1 MGIIGWLNERPE
13 LHALTARPELR
24 SMATRLLRAWPLVR
38 TLPGGTRYRFRYLDA
53 VSLSDELFVRKV
65 YDNGLPTRLETFCD
79 LGCNSGFFVARLRE
93 RYPDVHLRGLAI
105 DANGD
110 LVAET
115 QWLLREN
122 GCDGVTA
129 VHGLVGKPED
139 AGRDGEF
146 FLNAVSLSSSAFAE
160 LEPNVPRKGPTRK
173 VSVSYVDVE
182 GVWRGI
188 HGDRPCDLLKC
199 DIEGGERDFL
209 RRDNPFLARVKV
221 IVAEVHLWIV
231 SLEAIDEELKAAGF
245 VRRECLD
252 LGPTRVT
259 VVYDRPSR

>member
-13 LHALTARPELR
+13 LHAITARPELR
-24 SMATRLLRAWPLVR
+24 RMATRLLRAWPLVR
-38 TLPGGTRYRFRYLDA
+38 ALPNGTRYRFRYLDS
-53 VSLSDELFVRKV
+53 VSLADELFVRKV
-65 YDNGLPTRLETFCD
+65 YDAGLPRTIETFCD

-105 DANGD
+105 DANAD

-122 GCDGVTA
+122 QCDGVTA
-129 VHGLVGKPED
+129 VHGLVGRPED
-139 AGRDGEF
+139 AGRDGDF

-160 LEPNVPRKGPTRK
+160 LEPNVPRKGPSRK

-182 GVWRGI
+182 GIWRGVL
-188 HGDRPCDLLKC
+188 GDRRCDLLKC

-209 RRDNPFLARVKV
+209 RADNPFLQRVTT
-221 IVAEVHLWIV
+221 IVAEIHLWIV
-231 SLEAIDEELKAAGF
+231 SLERIDQELGAAGF
-245 VRRECLD
+245 VRRRSLD

-259 VVYDRPSR
+259 VVYDRQPQ